1 MAKRRL
7 PNIAKKN
14 KLIPIWIILAV
25 VVVVVGVF
33 VYQGIRELSG
43 NPILRSQDDVPRLTV
58 GEVQQAL
65 QNERA
70 ILLDVR
76 SPEQYA
82 ASHVRGALS
91 APLGEIESYL
101 PGLDKEAWYIIYCT

>member
-7 PNIAKKN
+7 PIRVKKN
-14 KLIPIWIILAV
+14 KLTPIWIILAV

-58 GEVQQAL
+58 AEVQQAM
-65 QNERA
+65 QNEGA

-91 APLGEIESYL
+91 VPLGEIESYL
-101 PGLDKEAWYIIYCT
+101 PELDKEAWYIIYCT